1 MVPNVGTKGY
11 DGKGTAGAQT
21 LKLTVPN
28 LGTRG
33 YYWKELPVPRS

>member
-11 DGKGTAGAQT
+11 HGKE
-21 LKLTVPN
+21 LPVDRMKLTVPN

-33 YYWKELPVPRS
+33 YQCKELPVPRS